1 MAGNILFFSS
11 LRYAKSISIFDRST
25 FYMFTL
31 QDGIITD
38 MAETKQAIVSASNL
52 PMSIII
58 VGVGN
63 EDFRAMEALDS
74 DRQALRSGKEVA
86 SRDIVQ
92 FVELRRF
99 FDSQSYNRER
109 LAQQVLAEVPKQLV
123 SWMTKRGV
131 KPLYA

>member
-1 MAGNILFFSS
+1 
-11 LRYAKSISIFDRST
+11 
-25 FYMFTL
+25 
-31 QDGIITD
+31 
-38 MAETKQAIVSASNL
+38 MAETKQAIVAASNL
-52 PMSIII
+52 PLSIII

-74 DRQALRSGKEVA
+74 DKQALKSGQDAA

-92 FVELRRF
+92 FVELRKF
-99 FDSQSYNRER
+99 FVAQSYNRER

>member
-1 MAGNILFFSS
+1 
-11 LRYAKSISIFDRST
+11 
-25 FYMFTL
+25 
-31 QDGIITD
+31 
-38 MAETKQAIVSASNL
+38 MAETKQAIVAASNL
-52 PMSIII
+52 PLSIII

-74 DRQALRSGKEVA
+74 DKQALKSGQDVA

-92 FVELRRF
+92 FVELRKF
-99 FDSQSYNRER
+99 FVEQSYNRER